1 MPGDWISV
9 RGIRTFGHHGV
20 TARERTRGQV
30 FEAHVAL
37 RLDLS
42 MASRTDRLSDTVDYA
57 DVCLRV
63 GRVLAGKRCRLL
75 EAVAGRVAD
84 ELLSAYPP
92 VDQVVVRLWKPAVAK
107 ELPHSGTPGVSIHR
121 SRETE
126 RTGPGG
132 TGRP

>member
-9 RGIRTFGHHGV
+9 RGIHVFGHHGV
-20 TARERTRGQV
+20 TGPEQTRGQV

-37 RLDLS
+37 RMDLS
-42 MASRTDRLSDTVDYA
+42 EASRTDRLSDTVDYA

-63 GRVLAGKRCRLL
+63 GRVLAGKPCRLL

-84 ELLSAYPP
+84 ELLSAYPR
-92 VDQVVVRLWKPAVAK
+92 VDRVVVRIRKPGAAASF
-107 ELPHSGTPGVSIHR
+107 PHSAVPGVALDR

-126 RTGPGG
+126 RTG
-132 TGRP
+132 R

>member
-9 RGIRTFGHHGV
+9 RGIRVFGHHGV
-20 TARERTRGQV
+20 TAPERTRGQV
-30 FEAHVAL
+30 FEAHVSL

-42 MASRTDRLSDTVDYA
+42 EASRTDRLTDTVDYA

-63 GRVLAGKRCRLL
+63 GRVLGGKPCRLL

-84 ELLSAYPP
+84 ELLAAYPR
-92 VDQVVVRLWKPAVAK
+92 VDRVVVRLRKPGAAAN
-107 ELPHSGTPGVSIHR
+107 LPHTAVPGVALDR

-126 RTGPGG
+126 RTG
-132 TGRP
+132 R

>member
-1 MPGDWISV
+1 MPGDWINV

-20 TARERTRGQV
+20 TSRERARGQV

-42 MASRTDRLSDTVDYA
+42 QASRTDRLSDTVDYA

-63 GRVLAGKRCRLL
+63 GRILGGKPCRLL

-92 VDQVVVRLWKPAVAK
+92 VDQVVVRLWKPGVAAD
-107 ELPHSGTPGVSIHR
+107 LPHSGFPGVTVHR
-121 SRETE
+121 NREAG
-126 RTGPGG
+126 RTGP
-132 TGRP
+132 

>member
-1 MPGDWISV
+1 MPGDWINV

-20 TARERTRGQV
+20 TARERARGQV

-42 MASRTDRLSDTVDYA
+42 QASRTDRLSDTVDYA

-63 GRVLAGKRCRLL
+63 GRILGGKPCSLL

-92 VDQVVVRLWKPAVAK
+92 VDQVVVRLWKPGVAAD
-107 ELPHSGTPGVSIHR
+107 LPHSGSPGVTVHR
-121 SRETE
+121 NREAG
-126 RTGPGG
+126 RTGP
-132 TGRP
+132 

>member
-1 MPGDWISV
+1 MPGDWINV
-9 RGIRTFGHHGV
+9 RGIRAYGHHGV

-42 MASRTDRLSDTVDYA
+42 EASRTDRLSDTVDYA
-57 DVCLRV
+57 DVCRRV
-63 GRVLAGKRCRLL
+63 GRILNGEPCRLL

-92 VDQVVVRLWKPAVAK
+92 VDQVVVRLRKPGASAV
-107 ELPHSGTPGVSIHR
+107 LPHSGTPGVTVHR
-121 SRETE
+121 SREAG
-126 RTGPGG
+126 RFGP
-132 TGRP
+132 

>member
-9 RGIRTFGHHGV
+9 KDIRAFGHHGV
-20 TARERTRGQV
+20 TVLEQTRGQV
-30 FEAHVAL
+30 FEARVAL

-42 MASRTDRLSDTVDYA
+42 DASRTDRLADTVDYA

-63 GRVLAGKRCRLL
+63 GRVLGGKPCRLL

-84 ELLSAYPP
+84 ELLSAYPR
-92 VDQVVVRLWKPAVAK
+92 VDRVVVRIRKPGAAASM
-107 ELPHSGTPGVSIHR
+107 PHSGIPGVTLDR

-126 RTGPGG
+126 RTG
-132 TGRP
+132 R